1 MFDFDEGN
9 LDTTVEDLLNDA
21 EAELKGE
28 GASGGLAV
36 LNVMVAVSAL
46 VSAILFWEYSDEI
59 FAGVW
64 KPAALVLGLLVGLLP
79 AEGAFWAWKKI
90 RGERKGMTARQIQV
104 TGWGLGTSV
113 FFSVYA
119 TVTLVVTGFSG
130 TPESISMYSAWLVLA
145 ALVAPLPLQFVLFA
159 MFAIADR
166 AVVNNHQQ
174 AQAGALRLTTLHKFR
189 MARTM
194 SQLLGMKR
202 ALSRQLRS
210 YGASDPTDRRGY

>member
-64 KPAALVLGLLVGLLP
+64 KPAALVQMCIRDRYAGRCRRTQRRRHAGLPMV
-79 AEGAFWAWKKI
+79 
-90 RGERKGMTARQIQV
+90 
-104 TGWGLGTSV
+104 
-113 FFSVYA
+113 
-119 TVTLVVTGFSG
+119 
-130 TPESISMYSAWLVLA
+130 
-145 ALVAPLPLQFVLFA
+145 
-159 MFAIADR
+159 
-166 AVVNNHQQ
+166 
-174 AQAGALRLTTLHKFR
+174 
-189 MARTM
+189 
-194 SQLLGMKR
+194 
-202 ALSRQLRS
+202 
-210 YGASDPTDRRGY
+210 